1 MKTASHGD
9 HRHPKTSASMASA
22 SRTPPARPASEGTL
36 WFEPIFALIP
46 RAVTQVSL
54 ETGGMLY
61 GQGQQS
67 DGVYFVQR
75 GIVRRSVR
83 SRAGREATVAVVTPG
98 GFCGEGCLS
107 GQPFRVSS
115 ATATSTAAAVKVETA
130 VLAKALHDSRELS
143 EAFLARVLARSIA
156 VEEELCGA
164 IFTELETRRASA
176 RLQLSRF
183 GDEAAP
189 GEAAPL
195 LMTISLK
202 ALAEMIGATP
212 SRVSS
217 VLSQFHSLGLVDYD
231 GKSPDGEIRVHPQ
244 LLADVVLGK

>member
-1 MKTASHGD
+1 
-9 HRHPKTSASMASA
+9 MASA

-36 WFEPIFALIP
+36 WFEPLFARIP

-54 ETGGMLY
+54 EKGGMLY

-83 SRAGREATVAVVTPG
+83 SRAGQEATVAVVTPG

-107 GQPFRVSS
+107 GQAFRVSS

-130 VLAKALHDSRELS
+130 VLAKALHDSHEFS
-143 EAFLARVLARSIA
+143 EAFLAQMLARSIA
-156 VEEELCGA
+156 VEEKLCGDF
-164 IFTELETRRASA
+164 FTQLETRRAGV
-176 RLQLSRF
+176 RLTLSRF
-183 GDEAAP
+183 GDEAVP
-189 GEAAPL
+189 GEAVPL
-195 LMTISLK
+195 SMTISLN
-202 ALAEMIGATP
+202 ALSEMIGATP
-212 SRVSS
+212 SRVSAIMG
-217 VLSQFHSLGLVDYD
+217 QFHSLGLVDYD
-231 GKSPDGEIRVHPQ
+231 GMIPDGEIRVHPQ